1 MRAGPTAS
9 SDRYA
14 ALTAAGP
21 GAWVARQLGLPRPTV
36 LRRHTPGQPLL
47 GGPALVV
54 GVGAAPLVA
63 GVAALL
69 RDAGAAVLD
78 PGAPSPAPSPQLRD
92 GGAGAGD
99 GARLGAVVL
108 DATDVSAVADLEGV
122 RAVLAPAFRRLGPS
136 GRLVVI
142 GLADPDGPGPNDQ
155 DPERAAAQHAL
166 EGLVRS
172 AGKEARSG
180 ATVNLVRV
188 LLDGGPPTAVHSA
201 ASTLLFLLSARS
213 AFVSGQV
220 VHVGVPVRPLPDEG
234 PAAVPTAVPAV
245 GPLVGQVAVVTGAAR
260 GIGAAIASVLAT
272 CGAHVVGVDVPAAAD
287 ALAGVV
293 NGLDGP
299 GTALAMDIT
308 APDAPTRLAS
318 HLVTRHGGADVVV
331 HNAGILRDK
340 LLVNADPA
348 QWGSVLEVNLAAQ
361 LRLTRALLAAPGALR
376 PGARVVAV
384 SSTSGIAGNRGQT
397 SYGASKAGVIGMVR
411 ALAPV
416 LAERGMSVNAVAPG
430 FIETEMTARMPALP
444 RELGRRASSL
454 AQGGLPVDV
463 AETIAWLA
471 EPASAAVTGQVVRV
485 CGQNLVGA

>member
-1 MRAGPTAS
+1 MSRGRGGRGAT
-9 SDRYA
+9 DTYA
-14 ALTAAGP
+14 QLTAVGP
-21 GAWVARQLGLPRPTV
+21 GAWVAKQLGLPRPV
-36 LRRHTPGQPLL
+36 ALRRRTAGGPLL
-47 GGPALVV
+47 DGPALVV
-54 GVGAAPLVA
+54 GTGRAPLVA
-63 GVAALL
+63 GTAELL
-69 RDAGAAVLD
+69 RDAGAEVVAEQ
-78 PGAPSPAPSPQLRD
+78 GEPA
-92 GGAGAGD
+92 D

-108 DATDVSAVADLEGV
+108 DATDVGAVADLEGV
-122 RAVLAPAFRRLGPS
+122 RAHLAPALRRLGPS
-136 GRLVVI
+136 GRLLVL
-142 GLADPDGPGPNDQ
+142 GAGGDTDGGADGV
-155 DPERAAAQHAL
+155 ERAAAQQAL

-172 AGKEARSG
+172 AGKELRAG
-180 ATVNLVRV
+180 ATANLVRV
-188 LLDGGPPTAVHSA
+188 PPAEPGPALAAA

-220 VHVGVPVRPLPDEG
+220 VRVGEPVRPLPA
-234 PAAVPTAVPAV
+234 PAPA
-245 GPLVGQVAVVTGAAR
+245 GDRPLTGQVAVVTGAAR
-260 GIGAAIASVLAT
+260 GIGAAIAAVLADH
-272 CGAHVVGVDVPAAAD
+272 GAHVVGVDVPAAAD

-293 NGLDGP
+293 NGLP
-299 GTALAMDIT
+299 AAGTALAMDIT
-308 APDAPTRLAS
+308 APDAPARLAE
-318 HLVTRHGGADVVV
+318 HLATRHGGADVVV

-340 LLVNADPA
+340 LLVNASPD

-361 LRLTRALLAAPGALR
+361 LRLTRALLDAPGALR

-411 ALAPV
+411 ALAPA

-430 FIETEMTARMPALP
+430 FIETEMTARMPAVP